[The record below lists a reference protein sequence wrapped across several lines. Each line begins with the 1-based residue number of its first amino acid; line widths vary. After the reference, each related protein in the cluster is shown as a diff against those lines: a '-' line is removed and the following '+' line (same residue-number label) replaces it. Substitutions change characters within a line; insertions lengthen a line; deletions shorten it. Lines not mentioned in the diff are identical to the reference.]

1 MKSQGAARPRL
12 SCSGAA
18 LGAACLAPK
27 PLPPRSWREARTGDL
42 VWAREYFVP
51 WVVRRLRHRS
61 SGDGI
66 TPKRPTPG
74 PVFGPGVPLGSGEGP
89 LGTEDAVRQ

>member
-1 MKSQGAARPRL
+1 
-12 SCSGAA
+12 
-18 LGAACLAPK
+18 
-27 PLPPRSWREARTGDL
+27 
-42 VWAREYFVP
+42 
-51 WVVRRLRHRS
+51 VVRRLRRRS

-89 LGTEDAVRQ
+89 MGLSDPVPQ